1 MFSGLPSNGALPF
14 YLSNGGRGY
23 GCMGLAFGR
32 PPEMAL
38 VGFKVAFECPHP
50 SSHRQSDYNTF
61 HPLCSMSLSL
71 PREDQAFFR
80 RRKPSGFGGSG
91 FTSQASGLV
100 NYKRDVGVWIQ
111 NLWCSSSSGNI
122 NVNLSLDMSRLRLDL
137 RTPGLWFRG
146 CWKEQNRPK
155 FIL

>member
-1 MFSGLPSNGALPF
+1 MEDQKKKLFLSQNQTEKTEAALKVQGRYSEMFSGLPSNGALPF

-61 HPLCSMSLSL
+61 HPLCSVSLSL

-91 FTSQASGLV
+91 FTSQASGVV
-100 NYKRDVGVWIQ
+100 NYKRDVGV
-111 NLWCSSSSGNI
+111 
-122 NVNLSLDMSRLRLDL
+122 
-137 RTPGLWFRG
+137 
-146 CWKEQNRPK
+146 
-155 FIL
+155 